1 MPEPEVTSLMHRHLT
16 LATLLA
22 PALALAACATP
33 TAPVSVTRFHL
44 GQAIEKGTVFV
55 EPAPGGD
62 PKSLEY
68 GAYAAAVTAELQR
81 VGYVAT
87 DSLGQSLYVAVIDVQ
102 RGVRIDPVGQRS
114 PITIG
119 VGGGTGGFG
128 SGVGGGV
135 SFGLGGRRGGQEIEG
150 TQLSVVL
157 KRRGDQQVTW
167 EGRARAEARSGT
179 PAAQTDLIAGR
190 LANALFRDFP
200 GESGR
205 TISVP

>member
-1 MPEPEVTSLMHRHLT
+1 MPRRLT
-16 LATLLA
+16 LAALA

-44 GQAIEKGTVFV
+44 GQAIEKGTIFV

-62 PKSLEY
+62 PKSLEF

-81 VGYVAT
+81 TGYVAT
-87 DSLGQSLYVAVIDVQ
+87 DSLSQSLYVAVIDVQ
-102 RGVRIDPVGQRS
+102 RGSRVDPVGARS
-114 PITIG
+114 PVTIG
-119 VGGGTGGFG
+119 IGGGTGGY
-128 SGVGGGV
+128 GGGV
-135 SFGLGGRRGGQEIEG
+135 GAGISFGLGGKRGGRDIEA
-150 TQLSVVL
+150 TQLAVVL
-157 KRRGDQQVTW
+157 KRRSDQQVMW
-167 EGRARAEARSGT
+167 EGRARTEARTGA
-179 PAAQTDLIAGR
+179 PAAQADLIAGR

>member
-1 MPEPEVTSLMHRHLT
+1 MSRRLPL
-16 LATLLA
+16 
-22 PALALAACATP
+22 ALALVASLTLGACATP

-44 GQAIEKGTVFV
+44 GQALEKGTIFV

-62 PKSLEY
+62 SKSLEF

-102 RGVRIDPVGQRS
+102 RGTRADPVGGRS
-114 PITIG
+114 PVTIG
-119 VGGGTGGFG
+119 IGGGTGGW
-128 SGVGGGV
+128 GGGV
-135 SFGLGGRRGGQEIEG
+135 GAGLSFGLGGKRGGKDIES

-157 KRRGDQQVTW
+157 KRRGDQQVMW
-167 EGRARAEARSGT
+167 EGRARGEARSGA

>member
-1 MPEPEVTSLMHRHLT
+1 MSRR
-16 LATLLA
+16 LAFAAAAL

-33 TAPVSVTRFHL
+33 TPPVSVTRFHL
-44 GQAIEKGTVFV
+44 GQALEVGTVFV

-62 PKSLEY
+62 PKSLEF

-81 VGYVAT
+81 VGYVGT
-87 DSLGQSLYVAVIDVQ
+87 DALGKSLYVAVVDVQ
-102 RGVRIDPVGQRS
+102 RGSRPDTAGGGSPV
-114 PITIG
+114 TIG
-119 VGGGTGGFG
+119 IGGGSGGWG
-128 SGVGGGV
+128 GGVGAGV
-135 SFGLGGRRGGQEIEG
+135 SFGIGGKRGGRDIEV

-157 KRRGDQQVTW
+157 KRRSDQQVTW
-167 EGRARAEARSGT
+167 EGRARTEARAGA
-179 PAAQTDLIAGR
+179 PAAQANLVAGR